1 MNTGQRQEDPRV
13 YIPHNP
19 GPHRIYSLTADARF
33 FIEINPLNILDTVS
47 HTNNLLV
54 SYVY

>member
-19 GPHRIYSLTADARF
+19 GPHCIYSLTADARI
-33 FIEINPLNILDTVS
+33 FIEINPLLDTVS
-47 HTNNLLV
+47 HTNNLLGPDI
-54 SYVY
+54 SN

>member
-19 GPHRIYSLTADARF
+19 GPHYSLTADARF

-47 HTNNLLV
+47 HTNNLLAPNI
-54 SYVY
+54 SN